1 MTRISVHGIIEG
13 SLLRELP
20 KGQGGQAL
28 ALALIVIVVASLI
41 IVPVVMLAGTSFLS
55 NRSAQYEAYT
65 VAAAQ
70 AGVEA
75 VAADLVRGA
84 DAVAVSYSPPSVTV
98 NDITPSVTVSNPVA
112 AALPTPVPVYQ
123 YFDPGIRNPDLK
135 TVNPQEGYM
144 LLLRNVL
151 TGTLE
156 INWAYSPAA
165 STRVGVWDRDISP
178 EGFPPGRITSFPTS
192 AQPIL
197 DTGSTSAGDVYNRSH
212 VVPVNAGVY
221 SIVFYNHSSNNTI
234 TSPDFVPGVGLI
246 DKTWIR
252 GAVYKDYLITSRAGN
267 SEIVA
272 YLRQTPGITEPP
284 TGNWGTSNVGWITNT
299 ITVESWQGP

>member
-1 MTRISVHGIIEG
+1 MTRIPVQGRIEG
-13 SLLRELP
+13 SLLRGLP

-28 ALALIVIVVASLI
+28 ALALIVVVVASLI

-75 VAADLVRGA
+75 TAADLVRGA
-84 DAVAVSYSPPSVTV
+84 DALAVSYSPPSVTV
-98 NDITPSVTVSNPVA
+98 NDITPSVTVSNPVT

-123 YFDPGIRNPDLK
+123 YLDPGIRNPDLK
-135 TVNPQEGYM
+135 TVNPKEGYV
-144 LLLRNVL
+144 LLLRNVI

-156 INWAYSPAA
+156 INWGYSPAA
-165 STRVGVWDRDISP
+165 STQIGVWARDISS
-178 EGFPPGRITSFPTS
+178 EGFPPGLTTSFPTGV
-192 AQPIL
+192 QPIL
-197 DTGSTSAGDVYNRSH
+197 DTGKTSASDVYNRSH
-212 VVPVNAGVY
+212 VIPVNAGVY
-221 SIVFYNHSSNNTI
+221 SIVFYNQSASNII

-246 DKTWIR
+246 DKTWVR

-284 TGNWGTSNVGWITNT
+284 GGNWGTSNVGWITNT
-299 ITVESWQGP
+299 VTVESWQGP